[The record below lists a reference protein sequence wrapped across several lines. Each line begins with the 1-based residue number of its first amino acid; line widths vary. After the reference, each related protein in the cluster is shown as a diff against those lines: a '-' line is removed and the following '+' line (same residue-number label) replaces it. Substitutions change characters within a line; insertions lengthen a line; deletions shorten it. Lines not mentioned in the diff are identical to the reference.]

1 MPSGR
6 TAEEMQE
13 IGKNTRFNGKMAV
26 EANKKARAARKA
38 NTARKETL
46 RETLEILLEQKDE
59 SGLTNQ
65 QKITLALLNQAQEG
79 NVKAYE
85 VLRDTIGQ
93 KPLERIAASVD
104 VLAGEKTKLDDLVT
118 EIGADNGEP

>member
-1 MPSGR
+1 MANGK
-6 TAEEMQE
+6 TADEMRK
-13 IGKNTRFNGKMAV
+13 INKNTRFSGSNAV
-26 EANKKARAARKA
+26 EMAKRSAEVRREKAAR
-38 NTARKETL
+38 RKTL
-46 RETLEILLEQKDE
+46 RESLEILLEQTDE
-59 SGLTNQ
+59 NGISNQ
-65 QKITLALLNQAQEG
+65 DKITLALFSQAQEG